1 MLRKGAVHLVHS
13 KDSQFLSN
21 FFLVSKKDGGKRPV
35 INLKT
40 LNSFIPYSHFKME
53 GLHLLKDLL
62 RENDFMYKV
71 DLKDAYFAFLCT
83 GIIKNFFDFSERETF
98 TSSCVYVSVW
108 VQYLGF
114 LQNY

>member
-1 MLRKGAVHLVHS
+1 MLRKGVVHLVHS

-108 VQYLGF
+108 IQYLGF